1 MLSLTS
7 QRGFQVFWTPHC
19 SELLGNENLPSA
31 WLHPSEILMLTGNH
45 LKAEMMNSYWLKS
58 SVFPTSMPIQIHRCY
73 SETVSLNVTNFL
85 HVWKVSR
92 VGTSQS
98 MYSLERNT
106 ANLKTSITKEVEW
119 FCVTIS
125 TEGISVSYWKPPLN
139 GFWAPHWSLALL
151 HSFSHCS
158 MTACYSL

>member
-19 SELLGNENLPSA
+19 SELLGNNLPSA